1 MLTITDVVKELL
13 KKTPLIEEA
22 LSKDLINYSSLARLF
37 KPEIEKRLFKTV
49 EIPSIVMALKRT
61 VKKLKLPS
69 KKLKKL
75 EPKGELAVRSNLT
88 EYILVASESA
98 IRQLGVFAQIL
109 TKQANAFFALTKGV
123 REIDVIVSD
132 SLRTELMKLLRN
144 EKIIAKVEDLS
155 LITLFHSEGAVFT
168 PGFHYSILKALAWEN
183 INVIEIVSTYTELTI
198 ILQSK
203 DVDAAFSVLKHLV
216 S

>member
-22 LSKDLINYSSLARLF
+22 LSKNLINYSSLARLF

>member
-13 KKTPLIEEA
+13 KKTLLIEEA
-22 LSKDLINYSSLARLF
+22 LSKNLINYSSLARLF